1 MAILTLQKAT
11 IAGTTYATVAASAGG
26 DQVPVGLDNA
36 LLVTNGSGASITVTI
51 IVPGNTPYGLANPD
65 PTVSVPASQS
75 RLIGPF
81 PSDLAN
87 ANSCVDI
94 TYSGV
99 TSLTVAAIQI

>member
-1 MAILTLQKAT
+1 
-11 IAGTTYATVAASAGG
+11 
-26 DQVPVGLDNA
+26 
-36 LLVTNGSGASITVTI
+36 
-51 IVPGNTPYGLANPD
+51 LANPD
-65 PTVSVPASQS
+65 PIVIVPAGAS